1 MSTRCIIGIADSI
14 NDEKMKAVYCQHDGY
29 PDSVGFELLRSY
41 DTEEKIEALL
51 EGGAMSSLGST
62 VENTDYYND
71 GEMAYQAQV
80 HRPKPDKF
88 GFTTDIEYR
97 YIYVR
102 DEKKWYVCDL
112 KDRIMPVQDAID
124 EIERRRTEMME
135 KRKERLEAGN

>member
-41 DTEEKIEALL
+41 DTEEKINALL

-71 GEMAYQAQV
+71 GETAYQAQV

-97 YIYVR
+97 YIYSR
-102 DEKKWYVCDL
+102 DEKKWYVCDQ
-112 KDRIMPVQDAID
+112 KDRIIPVKDAID
-124 EIERRRTEMME
+124 EIERRRAEMME
-135 KRKERLEAGN
+135 KRKERLKITD